1 MKGLTGRA
9 ILTEKRYRVHT
20 LIVKSTEFIK
30 SATRP
35 AHYPEG
41 DLPEIAF
48 AGRSNVGKSSLVNV
62 LVNRKNL
69 VRTSSTPGRTQLI
82 NFFQVNDDFMMVDL
96 PGYGYAKVPLAV
108 KKDWRPMMETYLS
121 KRRNLRAVILILDI
135 RRIPVEE
142 DLQMLAWLRAFSIPP
157 IIVVTKCDKVSK
169 NERAK
174 QTAVITARM
183 GLGKGELTFFSALSK
198 EGKDGVWAR
207 IDALLHPA
215 QDEVATDAAGP
226 PVEPPDAIDADKLGA
241 DAAKPEVGN

>member
-1 MKGLTGRA
+1 MKGCSGRA
-9 ILTEKRYRVHT
+9 ILAEKREQVFT

-30 SATRP
+30 SATKP
-35 AHYPEG
+35 LHYPEG

-82 NFFQVNDDFMMVDL
+82 NFFQVNDNFMLVDL

-121 KRRNLRAVILILDI
+121 KRRNLRGVVLILDI
-135 RRIPVEE
+135 RRVPVEE

-157 IIVVTKCDKVSK
+157 IIVVTKCDKLSK

-174 QTAVITARM
+174 QSAIIMARM
-183 GLGKGELTFFSALSK
+183 GLEKSELNFFSALSR
-198 EGKDGVWAR
+198 EGKDGIWAR
-207 IDALLHPA
+207 IDALL
-215 QDEVATDAAGP
+215 AAAWAEAAR
-226 PVEPPDAIDADKLGA
+226 VELPEQVI
-241 DAAKPEVGN
+241 PEVQVID

>member
-1 MKGLTGRA
+1 
-9 ILTEKRYRVHT
+9 
-20 LIVKSTEFIK
+20 LIVKNTQFVK
-30 SATRP
+30 SGTKP

-82 NFFQVNDDFMMVDL
+82 NFFQVNDDFMLVDL
-96 PGYGYAKVPLAV
+96 PGYGYAKVPLAL
-108 KKDWRPMMETYLS
+108 KKQWRPMMETYLS
-121 KRRNLRAVILILDI
+121 KRRNLRGVVLILDI
-135 RRIPVEE
+135 RRTPVEE
-142 DLQMLAWLRAFSIPP
+142 DLQMLNWLRAFSIPP

-174 QTAVITARM
+174 QSAIIMAKL
-183 GLGKGELTFFSALSK
+183 GLKKEELNFFSALSK

-207 IDALLHPA
+207 IDALLETPVGEA
-215 QDEVATDAAGP
+215 VSSDEEAPLSP
-226 PVEPPDAIDADKLGA
+226 PLPNE
-241 DAAKPEVGN
+241 